1 MHDGGRR
8 DATLADADEHS
19 PDLGAA
25 LRLLPREL
33 QAIKMLAYSILA

>member
-8 DATLADADEHS
+8 DAALADADEHS
-19 PDLGAA
+19 PDSGAA